1 MSDLN
6 LERCEMYP
14 GSWQHAVV
22 HRNPF
27 TDELHF
33 DGDTGIREF
42 VRYKIKR
49 LDFLERERIEA
60 NKLLTVSLVGNI
72 LAIVLI
78 AALVIIIA
86 L

>member
-33 DGDTGIREF
+33 DGDVGIREF

-49 LDFLERERIEA
+49 LDFLERERVEA
-60 NKLLTVSLVGNI
+60 NKMLSVSLI
-72 LAIVLI
+72 TSILLAITVITMLI
-78 AALVIIIA
+78 LMTV
-86 L
+86 

>member
-6 LERCEMYP
+6 LEQCEKYP
-14 GSWQHAVV
+14 SSWQHAVV

-33 DGDTGIREF
+33 DGDVGIREF
-42 VRYKIKR
+42 VRYKLKR
-49 LDFLERERIEA
+49 LDILEIGRIEA
-60 NKLLTVSLVGNI
+60 NNMLTISLTGNI
-72 LAIVLI
+72 LAIVFI
-78 AALVIIIA
+78 AALVIVA

>member
-6 LERCEMYP
+6 LEQCEKYP
-14 GSWQHAVV
+14 SSWQHAVV

-33 DGDTGIREF
+33 DGDVGIREF

-49 LDFLERERIEA
+49 LDFLEDERIAA
-60 NKLLTVSLVGNI
+60 NKLLTTSLVTNI
-72 LAIVLI
+72 LEIIII
-78 AALVIIIA
+78 AALVIIA